1 MISTLKK
8 IELKGA
14 NRIGVCFPCSNVQN
28 LRHSFAARLIEVG
41 TDNPPHPALPDQLS
55 IKTTMIYSHISGK
68 TINWIQSS
76 LDRLNVQA
84 EDKKKNEKN
93 IKTKGGKN
101 SPSEF
106 ASDSQCTRDARFP
119 PGARR
124 YASHRDA
131 HLMEDSSQR
140 TSKV

>member
-1 MISTLKK
+1 MFPIIKNYYLAINLIKSNQPMISTLKK

-68 TINWIQSS
+68 TVNWIQSS

-84 EDKKKNEKN
+84 EDKNDEKM
-93 IKTKGGKN
+93 TKMYNNFGVLTN
-101 SPSEF
+101 
-106 ASDSQCTRDARFP
+106 CV
-119 PGARR
+119 
-124 YASHRDA
+124 
-131 HLMEDSSQR
+131 LC
-140 TSKV
+140 